1 MSHWCGKCDF
11 RDTLSIHF
19 KDDFDDFMKRTGG
32 VIHQRNGKD
41 FKDIV
46 ITQPAD
52 LIPYYAHLISCACFS
67 PEDTS
72 IYLCQNSYL
81 DIRIKEIGEFNE
93 KYPDW
98 KHSTVYYEMQKS
110 RLAALYERERIKP
123 IEEQGIVDN

>member
-19 KDDFDDFMKRTGG
+19 KDDFKDFVKRTGG
-32 VIHQRNGKD
+32 IIHQRDGKD
-41 FKDIV
+41 FKDII

-52 LIPYYAHLISCACFS
+52 LIPYYTHLISCATFS
-67 PEDTS
+67 PDNTS
-72 IYLCQNSYL
+72 IRITQNSYL
-81 DIRIKEIGEFNE
+81 DTRIKEIEEFNE

-98 KHSTVYYEMQKS
+98 KHSTVYYEIQKN
-110 RLAALYERERIKP
+110 RLAALYEREKIKP